1 MSPKIL
7 ALKQAIPYL
16 QRYRGKLFVIKIGGS
31 LFEDSVSL
39 QRIAEGISALHH
51 VGIHMVLVH
60 GGGPQLQ
67 QLADKLGVK
76 QKTVAGRRVTNAETL
91 QIAKMVFAGKL
102 NTDLAALLSAQD
114 VPVVGLTGVDGPTI
128 VASRRPPVT
137 MREHPGAAE
146 EKVDFGYVG
155 DIVRV
160 QPALIEHLRSAGYV
174 PILCSLAAGKEGDV
188 LNVNADTVA
197 QHVAVALRAEKYLNV
212 GATPGILKDVNDP
225 TSLLSYADVE
235 QIEAM
240 KGDGVIRGGMLP
252 KADSCIAALRGG
264 VKRVHIIDGREE
276 DSLLLEVF
284 TNEGC
289 GTVIVEKIERNG
301 GGNLKWS

>member
-31 LFEDSVSL
+31 LFEDPVST
-39 QRIAEGISALHH
+39 QKIAEGISALYH
-51 VGIHMVLVH
+51 VGIHIVVVH

-67 QLADKLGVK
+67 KLAEKLGVK
-76 QKTVAGRRVTNAETL
+76 QKTVAGRRVTSAETL

-102 NTDLAALLSAQD
+102 NTDFAAMLGAQD
-114 VPVVGLTGVDGPTI
+114 VPVVGLTGIDGATI

-137 MREHPGAAE
+137 MRERPDAPE
-146 EKVDFGYVG
+146 EKVDFGFVG
-155 DIVRV
+155 DIVCV
-160 QPALIEHLRSAGYV
+160 NSALIEQLRGGGYV
-174 PILCSLAAGKEGDV
+174 PILCSLAAGKDGEI

-197 QHVAVALRAEKYLNV
+197 QHVAVALKAEKYLNV

-225 TSLLSYADVE
+225 TSILSYADID
-235 QIEAM
+235 QIGAM
-240 KGDGVIRGGMLP
+240 KADGVIQGGMLP
-252 KADSCIAALRGG
+252 KVDSCMAALRGG
-264 VKRVHIIDGREE
+264 VRRVHIIDGRED
-276 DSLLLEVF
+276 DSLLLEIF

-301 GGNLKWS
+301 AEGPKWS